1 MTSVAPPT
9 SPPMAAFPPPHRI
22 LFEPLNDRSSR
33 VEWTMYVAANKHR
46 CDFEEIDAAAM
57 NSIDDFAP
65 WVTQWMSFVP
75 SQAHIRIRVLMIWHA
90 HFLTAACQQMLRRSL
105 EQRSFRCRL
114 WFHIEE
120 PTLQPAIVSR
130 CIATRMPEYR
140 HVPDVRGELNMLLW
154 TDPHAC
160 EKGMA
165 NSEHV

>member
-1 MTSVAPPT
+1 MTSLPP
-9 SPPMAAFPPPHRI
+9 FPPPHRI

-33 VEWTMYVAANKHR
+33 TEWRHYVDANKHR

-65 WVTQWMSFVP
+65 WVTQWMAFAP
-75 SQAHIRIRVLMIWHA
+75 SQPHIRIRVLMIWHA
-90 HFLTAACQQMLRRSL
+90 HFLTAACQQMLRRSM

-130 CIATRMPEYR
+130 CIASRLPAYL
-140 HVPDVRGELNMLLW
+140 HVPELRGELNTLLW
-154 TDPHAC
+154 TDPHAY
-160 EKGMA
+160 EKGMT
-165 NSEHV
+165 NKEEV